1 MRAIQLSVS
10 LAAFFAALCAS
21 APAPLFYQPEGT
33 TFESYRRTPV
43 DLRLAVYPAY
53 ADQSA
58 GAILFV
64 HGGGWGVGGA
74 GLPFYADWEKQVR
87 RADLRAFAVE
97 HRLPPRYRGRDQ
109 VEDVVAAVR
118 YLQTNATRF
127 GFPADR
133 IALVGFSSGG
143 HLAVM
148 TGLTLSKRRPG
159 QFRTASNPV
168 RAVVAYYA
176 PLDPERLLQSEN
188 PEIRD
193 ILFNYL
199 PAFDPGRDMRES
211 VRLRESFYLRALK
224 DISPLQNLHRD
235 APPMLLVH
243 GDQDKLVPISQ
254 SQAFQAR
261 AEELKPGLVR
271 LETARGADH
280 NFEASRSRWARALE
294 EESVEFIL
302 DQFED

>member
-1 MRAIQLSVS
+1 MRAARVLVISATL
-10 LAAFFAALCAS
+10 LAGACAS
-21 APAPLFYQPEGT
+21 APPQLFYQPPGT
-33 TFESYRRTPV
+33 QLESYRRSPV
-43 DLRLAVYPAY
+43 ELRIAAYPAY
-53 ADQSA
+53 ADASV
-58 GAILFV
+58 GAVLFI

-74 GLPFYADWEKQVR
+74 GLPFYADWEKQIR

-109 VEDVVAAVR
+109 VEDIVAAVR

-127 GFPADR
+127 GFPPDR

-148 TGLTLSKRRPG
+148 AGLTLSRRRPG
-159 QFRTASNPV
+159 QFRTAARPV

-188 PEIRD
+188 PEIRA

-254 SQAFQAR
+254 SQAFAER
-261 AEELKPGLVR
+261 ALELKPGLAR
-271 LETARGADH
+271 LEIARGADH

-294 EESVEFIL
+294 EESIDFII
-302 DQFED
+302 DQFEE